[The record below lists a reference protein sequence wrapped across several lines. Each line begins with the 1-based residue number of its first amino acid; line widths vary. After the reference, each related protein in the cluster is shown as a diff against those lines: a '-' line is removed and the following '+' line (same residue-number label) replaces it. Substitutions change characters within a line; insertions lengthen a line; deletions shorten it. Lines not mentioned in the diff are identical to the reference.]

1 MQHGVA
7 LLQAFIAINV
17 GSLKCQSGMVCLKV
31 GQLSSSRHKNC
42 WGVPR
47 KVRKIICYRLSKHG
61 KHGNGTSSHWSLMV
75 ADFADFPIQNEGF
88 PTFDSPKT
96 HCFEQCRASRNP
108 FWPVNTVAVRP
119 ENAKDRCGCSSWLF

>member
-31 GQLSSSRHKNC
+31 GQLS
-42 WGVPR
+42 
-47 KVRKIICYRLSKHG
+47 IITSQKLLGGPPQSAQNHLLPFIKHG

-75 ADFADFPIQNEGF
+75 ADFAVFPIQNEGF